1 MTDNGPKI
9 HRSLDVNLIIRFLK
23 AEFEVIQAIYIFGSA
38 ITSDFTRHSDLDIAV
53 KLRTQIDNISRWR
66 TQEKLA
72 AQINRDVDL
81 VELNRA
87 SLVMQF
93 EVVSKGL
100 KVYCADSYEVDLYE
114 TLIFSRYLDFN
125 EIRKSIITDII
136 DRGSIYAH

>member
-9 HRSLDVNLIIRFLK
+9 HRSLDVNPIIRFLK
-23 AEFEVIQAIYIFGSA
+23 AEFEVIQAVYIFGSA
-38 ITSDFTRHSDLDIAV
+38 ITNDFTRNSDLDIAV
-53 KLRTQIDNISRWR
+53 KFRTQIDNISRWR